1 MEKILLIIC
10 IIGITVLVFVVFKLK
25 KKIDELE
32 KANEENIKATNAKM
46 ELLTQVSH
54 DVRTPLNAIVG
65 FASELEKTDSLE
77 KAKEHA
83 KDMVSASHEIL
94 DIVNGILN
102 ISKIEENKIEI
113 NNSEYSFT
121 SECEE
126 IIRYIKPRIDSK
138 KIIFKHLISREI
150 PKVLYGDKSIVRDI
164 IINLLN
170 NAIEY
175 TKDGYIDLKVFCK
188 NKDGLAS
195 LVVIVEDS
203 GVGIGEENLDKI
215 FDKYSK
221 FDEENDDMWNASG
234 LELSLTKKLVDLLGG
249 RIVVKT
255 ADGAGCKFVVY
266 LEQKIAY
273 NQNKLDKVEEE
284 VLEDNKLDLTG
295 TKILIVDDNNLNL
308 KVAVNFIKPYNA
320 DITTCVS
327 GSECISLINSGK
339 VYDLIFMDYMMPKM
353 SGAETLRELKK
364 NPDFKQRVVVLTA
377 NTLDGFRERYIEDGF
392 EDYLGKPILKDEL
405 ERILRKYL
413 NNDIQKVVYDKEEL

>member
-295 TKILIVDDNNLNL
+295 KKILIVDDNNLNL